1 MSSFDAER
9 GVMVL
14 EPEQWDVLQRMV
26 TGPIAQ
32 RANYAQ
38 GAWRGWRIL
47 VSSTLTGRHWRPRR
61 SWPV

>member
-26 TGPIAQ
+26 TGPVAQ
-32 RANYAQ
+32 RADYA
-38 GAWRGWRIL
+38 
-47 VSSTLTGRHWRPRR
+47 
-61 SWPV
+61 